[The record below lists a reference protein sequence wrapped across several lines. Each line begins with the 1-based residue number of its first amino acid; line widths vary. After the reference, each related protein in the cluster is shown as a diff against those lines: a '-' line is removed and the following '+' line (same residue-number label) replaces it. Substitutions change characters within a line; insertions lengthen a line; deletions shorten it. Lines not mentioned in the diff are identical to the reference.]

1 MIHFPQGLW
10 NIMQDRICYSFCSC
24 NFQTFQN
31 NISDSRCVDAHNQP
45 IMTDSH
51 HWVCLHHF
59 IQNCRFS
66 RLWKKSLVSFPR
78 PTDLPTTSTLQM
90 RRRWRL
96 QRFWSQGQWWWIKW
110 VGCGG
115 VEVEAN
121 FAKVDKDSAKHINSL
136 IQVSH
141 LLFLEE
147 NWVWGLYCNWSIN
160 CFLSPLG
167 VW

>member
-1 MIHFPQGLW
+1 MILLPQGLW

-24 NFQTFQN
+24 NLQTFQN

-51 HWVCLHHF
+51 HWVFCTISYKRKERLHL
-59 IQNCRFS
+59 NCRFS
-66 RLWKKSLVSFPR
+66 RLWKKILVSFPR

-90 RRRWRL
+90 RRRRRRL

-115 VEVEAN
+115 VEVEAI
-121 FAKVDKDSAKHINSL
+121 FAKVDKESAKHIKSL
-136 IQVSH
+136 IQVSAFVVSWGELGMRT
-141 LLFLEE
+141 LL
-147 NWVWGLYCNWSIN
+147 
-160 CFLSPLG
+160 
-167 VW
+167 